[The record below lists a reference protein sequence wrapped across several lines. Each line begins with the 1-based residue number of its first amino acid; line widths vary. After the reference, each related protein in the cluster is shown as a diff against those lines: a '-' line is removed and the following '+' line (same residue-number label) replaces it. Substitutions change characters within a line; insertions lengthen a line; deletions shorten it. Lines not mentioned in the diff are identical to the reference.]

1 MDRQYSN
8 PFFCRNPD
16 VVERQQMLWDAKY
29 LQLAKHFNL
38 PKDVK
43 AGKQRVQVD
52 VQSFGCTELTILL
65 LMHSFLYLI
74 IKESSAS

>member
-1 MDRQYSN
+1 MDRRYSN

-43 AGKQRVQVD
+43 AGKLRVQVD
-52 VQSFGCTELTILL
+52 MQSFGCAFAL
-65 LMHSFLYLI
+65 S
-74 IKESSAS
+74 